1 MKRAKTYTYKLTFF
15 NLSKSYILPIS
26 FCRISQHF
34 TEILWL
40 ILHTLKDTTKK
51 IMILKKGWHAYCN
64 GTSKSYSL
72 EEIKMIT
79 SKFKNFLLFLVFGS
93 VTLFFTCNASA
104 SNSPEETAFVFNTLL
119 FLIMGFLVMW
129 MAAGFAMLE
138 SGMVRTKNVSTI
150 CLKNIGLY
158 SISGIM
164 FFLVGY
170 NLAYGIPEG
179 GYIGSFAMFVPA
191 EDIATG
197 YAANS
202 DWFFQM
208 VFCATTVS
216 IVSGTIAE
224 RVKIWTF
231 FLFAVILSGIIYP
244 IEMGWQW
251 GGGWL
256 SSMGFSDFAGST
268 LVHAA
273 GGAAALAGAIVIGPR
288 FGRFSKDGKPNPM
301 PASSIPL
308 ATLGTFIL
316 WLGWFGFNGGS
327 QLAIGTMDDAVAVSN
342 IFVNTNLAACG
353 GLVVAMILSQ
363 IMFGKVDVTFA
374 LNGALAGL
382 VSITAEPLAPSMMMS
397 IMVGGVG
404 GIIAVIGTKL
414 VEALTI
420 DDVVGALPVHLL
432 SGIWGT
438 IAVALSNPDTTFRGQ
453 IIGTLSV
460 VMFVFVASV
469 IVWSVL
475 KYTIGVRPS
484 QEEEVLG
491 SDASEVGIEAYPY
504 FK

>member
-1 MKRAKTYTYKLTFF
+1 MIKSKL
-15 NLSKSYILPIS
+15 
-26 FCRISQHF
+26 
-34 TEILWL
+34 
-40 ILHTLKDTTKK
+40 
-51 IMILKKGWHAYCN
+51 
-64 GTSKSYSL
+64 
-72 EEIKMIT
+72 
-79 SKFKNFLLFLVFGS
+79 KNFLCFLMLGSLTLLF
-93 VTLFFTCNASA
+93 TDNAFA
-104 SNSPEETAFVFNTLL
+104 SNSPEETAFIFNTLL
-119 FLIMGFLVMW
+119 FLICGFLVMW

-179 GYIGSFAMFVPA
+179 GYIGSFTMFEPA
-191 EDIATG
+191 EDISTG
-197 YAANS
+197 YASNS

-231 FLFAVILSGIIYP
+231 FIFAIILSGIIYP

-256 SSMGFSDFAGST
+256 SAMGFSDFAGST

-273 GGAAALAGAIVIGPR
+273 GGAAALAGAIIIGPR
-288 FGRFSKDGKPNPM
+288 MGRFKSDGTPNAI

-327 QLAIGTMDDAVAVSN
+327 QLAIGTMDDAVSVSN
-342 IFVNTNLAACG
+342 IFVNTNLAACS
-353 GLVVAMILSQ
+353 GLLAAVVLAQM
-363 IMFGKVDVTFA
+363 MFGKVDVTFA

-382 VSITAEPLAPSMMMS
+382 VSITAEPLAPSMMTS
-397 IMVGGVG
+397 VLIGGVG
-404 GIIAVIGTKL
+404 GVIAVFGTKFI
-414 VEALTI
+414 ESLTI

-432 SGIWGT
+432 AGIWGT
-438 IAVALSNPDTTFRGQ
+438 IAVPISNSDTSFLTQ
-453 IIGTLSV
+453 TIGTLSV
-460 VMFVFVASV
+460 ILFVFVVSS
-469 IVWSVL
+469 IVWFIL
-475 KYTIGVRPS
+475 KIVIGVRPS
-484 QEEEVLG
+484 EEEEVLG